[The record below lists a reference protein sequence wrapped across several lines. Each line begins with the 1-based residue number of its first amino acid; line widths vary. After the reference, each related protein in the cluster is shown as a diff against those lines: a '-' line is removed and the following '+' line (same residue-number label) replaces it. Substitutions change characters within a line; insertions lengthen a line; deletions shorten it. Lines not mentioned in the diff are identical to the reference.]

1 MIMSKLTTKVQTTIP
16 QAVRMALGLRAGDAV
31 AYVFEDGRAV
41 LTRFD
46 ERQLIDDPFATFTEW
61 PSDADNEA
69 YGKL

>member
-1 MIMSKLTTKVQTTIP
+1 VI
-16 QAVRMALGLRAGDAV
+16 
-31 AYVFEDGRAV
+31 EDGRAV

-61 PSDADNEA
+61 ASDADNEA